1 MISANSVLVDSYLET
16 YPLTIVIVG
25 PTASGKSSL
34 AQDVARELDG
44 EIISADSMQIYKGM
58 DIGTAKTVVS
68 DQQVPHHLLDILNPG
83 EAYSAQQ
90 FQDQARSC
98 IHTIATRNH
107 VPILCGG
114 TGFYIQA
121 ALENM
126 QFPKGEQVNNPIREH
141 WTNFLQSHTPQQL
154 WDELQMR
161 DAASAAVIHPNNT
174 KRVIR
179 ALEMNAE
186 GVSYAQQSANIRS
199 LDTIVPSL
207 KFGILHDREVLYQRI
222 NKRVDQMIEAGLVTE
237 VTSLLR
243 GGFRNAL
250 TAQQAIGYKE
260 IVRYLDGNTT
270 KQDAIDDIKQATRRY
285 AKRQLSW
292 FRRDNSIVWFDA
304 ACQDQKDMVATIVD
318 AYKTAQQASLALP

>member
-1 MISANSVLVDSYLET
+1 MSEAFST
-16 YPLTIVIVG
+16 YPLTLVIVG

-34 AQDVARELDG
+34 AQAVAGELDA

-58 DIGTAKTVVS
+58 NIGTAKTTVAE
-68 DQQVPHHLLDILNPG
+68 QRVPHHLIDILNPG

-90 FQDQARSC
+90 FQDQARAC
-98 IHTIATRNH
+98 IQAIDTRHHTPLI
-107 VPILCGG
+107 CGG

-121 ALENM
+121 ALEDM
-126 QFPKGEQVNNPIREH
+126 RFPKGNQTDNPVREYWSAYLANNSAH
-141 WTNFLQSHTPQQL
+141 AL
-154 WDELQMR
+154 WEELNAR

-179 ALEMNAE
+179 ALEMHAE
-186 GVSYAQQSANIRS
+186 GISYAKQSANIKS
-199 LDTIVPSL
+199 LNTVVPSL
-207 KFGILHDREVLYQRI
+207 KFGITHERAVLYQRI
-222 NKRVDQMIEAGLVTE
+222 NERVDQMIEAGLIDE

-260 IVRYLDGNTT
+260 IVRYLDGEITQ
-270 KQDAIDDIKQATRRY
+270 KQAIDDIKQATRRY

-292 FRRDNSIVWFDA
+292 FKRDDSIIWFDA
-304 ACQDQKDMVATIVD
+304 RHLDEEAMVDAIVA
-318 AYKTAQQASLALP
+318 AYKTAS